1 MFKGLIIMTKIIP
14 IAQKALNY
22 IWTRQRLYVTLTIAW
37 IVVYAIMFWTAY
49 AMGARMSSVPA
60 FLGLLYLNYYVG
72 KKVRAYV
79 DSKFPNDASES

>member
-1 MFKGLIIMTKIIP
+1 MFKQHRIMPKIIP

-22 IWTRQRLYVTLTIAW
+22 IWTRDRLGFTLTIGW
-37 IVVYAIMFWTAY
+37 VVLYGIVFWTAY
-49 AMGARMSSVPA
+49 AMGAPLNSVPA